1 MVISPSEYIKKC
13 LKIDFDNSVENIIDT
28 GASIIIFEKGT
39 MPIEMGEMINCFY
52 FIIYGLVRGY
62 YIDDDGNEVTKCFV
76 YENGFFGSEC
86 YRTKDTSTFFVDCLE
101 ECKCIKLPYFLIQKN
116 MSIDQRVN
124 QLIHSMYLN
133 EIGKLEDRTRKLLL
147 LTAEERYIF
156 FCREYPNLQR
166 RLQLKYIAS
175 YIGIK
180 AASMSRIRKKLKN
193 QI

>member
-101 ECKCIKLPYFLIQKN
+101 ECKCIKLPYFLIQKI
-116 MSIDQRVN
+116 MSYTVDSEYLYKTGANLYDRNRFAPVFIS
-124 QLIHSMYLN
+124 LHSYQASGSSPAGLV
-133 EIGKLEDRTRKLLL
+133 TRG
-147 LTAEERYIF
+147 AGHPESCGRYH
-156 FCREYPNLQR
+156 PDV
-166 RLQLKYIAS
+166 S
-175 YIGIK
+175 G
-180 AASMSRIRKKLKN
+180 SR
-193 QI
+193 

>member
-13 LKIDFDNSVENIIDT
+13 LKNDFDNSVENIIDT

-86 YRTKDTSTFFVDCLE
+86 YRTKDTSA
-101 ECKCIKLPYFLIQKN
+101 FLWIVWKN
-116 MSIDQRVN
+116 VN
-124 QLIHSMYLN
+124 VLN
-133 EIGKLEDRTRKLLL
+133 FP
-147 LTAEERYIF
+147 IF
-156 FCREYPNLQR
+156 
-166 RLQLKYIAS
+166 
-175 YIGIK
+175 
-180 AASMSRIRKKLKN
+180 
-193 QI
+193 

>member
-101 ECKCIKLPYFLIQKN
+101 ECKCIKLPYFLIQKI

-156 FCREYPNLQR
+156 LQ
-166 RLQLKYIAS
+166 
-175 YIGIK
+175 GI
-180 AASMSRIRKKLKN
+180 SKLAEAVTAK
-193 QI
+193 IYSVLYWY